1 MKSKRR
7 IIILAALTGLV
18 ACILDA
24 FFDYLLFYESPF
36 LDVLLFDVTPMDAY
50 FRGALFLLFIAFGL
64 IQVKLV
70 ARHER
75 TERALRESEEKF
87 RVLFEAAP
95 VGLGVTDMS
104 GKIIAFN
111 EAILR
116 PGGYTPE
123 DMEATETV
131 AELYF
136 DPEERN
142 RALQLLQEQG
152 AVRQLEVKFKRKD
165 GTPYDAL
172 LSLRPVTI
180 QDIPH
185 LQAVVED
192 MTERNKVA
200 GELVRLER
208 LRALGEMSAG
218 VSHNLNNMLSVVLG
232 YATLLQ
238 EENKDQAIASSIDE
252 IVAST
257 VRASD
262 LVKRLHRAV
271 RMEGEQPQEPVDLN
285 EIVRETVHTTRPRWQ
300 DETAFAG
307 IAIEVV
313 MELEAV
319 PHVSGTVNG
328 MNEILTNLLLNAV
341 DAMPDGGTITIRTA
355 SDDSD
360 AVQLVVQDTGVGM
373 DEATR
378 RRLFE
383 PFFTTKMD
391 VGTGLGLSTI
401 YGTVTRWEGS
411 IDVQSAPGKGAVF
424 TIVLPAWRGAIP
436 QQEEAE
442 PPSSAVTRRSNILVV
457 EDDDHV
463 AEVITACLQRDHV
476 VYRARDGREA
486 IGEKFAGVTLDVA
499 FVDLGLPD
507 VAGDKVAL
515 ELCQRY
521 PSLATILITGW
532 HLPDDDPRLQAFDH
546 HLQKPFSVDKV
557 RQMVA
562 VATT

>member
-7 IIILAALTGLV
+7 IMILAVLAGLV
-18 ACILDA
+18 ACVLDA
-24 FFDYLLFYESPF
+24 FFDYLLFYDSPF
-36 LDVLLFDVTPMDAY
+36 LDVLLFDVAPMEVY
-50 FRGALFLLFIAFGL
+50 FRGTLVLLFVIFGF
-64 IQVKLV
+64 IQVRLV

-95 VGLGVTDMS
+95 VGLGVTNMS
-104 GKIIAFN
+104 GKLIAFN
-111 EAILR
+111 EAILN
-116 PGGYTPE
+116 PGGYTPN
-123 DMEATETV
+123 DMATIDTV
-131 AELYF
+131 ADLYF
-136 DPEERN
+136 DPDERN
-142 RALQLLQEQG
+142 RALQLLQEEG

-165 GTPYDAL
+165 GTSYDAL

-192 MTERNKVA
+192 VTERNKVA
-200 GELVRLER
+200 RELVRLER

-218 VSHNLNNMLSVVLG
+218 VSHNLNNILSVVLG

-238 EENKDQAIASSIDE
+238 EDNKDPTIAASIDE

-271 RMEGEQPQEPVDLN
+271 RTEGEQPQEPVDLN
-285 EIVRETVHTTRPRWQ
+285 KIIRETVLTTRPRWH
-300 DETAFAG
+300 DETGLAG
-307 IAIEVV
+307 IAIEVI

-319 PHVSGTVNG
+319 PQVCGTVNG
-328 MNEILTNLLLNAV
+328 LNEILTNLLLNAV
-341 DAMPDGGTITIRTA
+341 DAMPDGGSITIRTA
-355 SDDSD
+355 PDDSD
-360 AVQLVVQDTGVGM
+360 GVQLVVQDTGVGM

-378 RRLFE
+378 QRLFE

-411 IDVQSAPGKGAVF
+411 IDVQSAPGQGAVF
-424 TIVLPAWRGAIP
+424 TIVLPAWKGAIP
-436 QQEEAE
+436 QQKDAQL
-442 PPSSAVTRRSNILVV
+442 PSPNVVRRSNILVV

-463 AEVITACLQRDHV
+463 AEVVTACLQRDHV

-486 IGEKFAGVTLDVA
+486 IGEKFAGVSLDVA

-515 ELCQRY
+515 ELRQRH

-532 HLPDDDPRLQAFDH
+532 HLQDDDPRLQAFDH
-546 HLQKPFSVDKV
+546 HLQKPFSLAKV

>member
-1 MKSKRR
+1 MA
-7 IIILAALTGLV
+7 LAVAGGLA

-24 FFDYLLFYESPF
+24 LFDFLYFYEGSF
-36 LDVLLFDVTPMDAY
+36 LDVLLFELSPMEAY
-50 FRGALFLLFIAFGL
+50 FRATLLLLFIAFGL
-64 IQVKLV
+64 VQTRLV
-70 ARHER
+70 ARHEQ
-75 TERALRESEEKF
+75 TEKALRESEEKF

-95 VGLGVTDMS
+95 VGLGVTNMS

-111 EAILR
+111 DAILN

-123 DMEATETV
+123 DITGIESV
-131 AELYF
+131 ADLYY
-136 DPEERN
+136 DPDERD
-142 RALQLLQEQG
+142 RALQLLQQQG
-152 AVRQLEVKFKRKD
+152 SLRQLEVRFKRKD

-172 LSLRPVTI
+172 LSLRPVSI
-180 QDIPH
+180 QDTPH

-192 MTERNKVA
+192 VTERNRVA

-238 EENKDQAIASSIDE
+238 VDNKDPAIASNIDE

-285 EIVRETVHTTRPRWQ
+285 EVIRETVDITRPRWQ
-300 DETAFAG
+300 DETALSG
-307 IAIEVV
+307 IAVDLV
-313 MELEAV
+313 MELEHV
-319 PHVSGTVNG
+319 PHVGGTVSG
-328 MNEILTNLLLNAV
+328 LNEILTNLLLNAV
-341 DAMPDGGTITIRTA
+341 DAMPDGGSITIRTR
-355 SDDSD
+355 SDDNGE
-360 AVQLVVQDTGVGM
+360 VQLIVEDTGIGM

-391 VGTGLGLSTI
+391 VGTGLGLSTT

-411 IDVQSAPGKGAVF
+411 IDVQSTPGHGAVF
-424 TIVLPAWRGAIP
+424 TIVLPAWDGPLP
-436 QQEEAE
+436 QQDEAQV
-442 PPSSAVTRRSNILVV
+442 PTTVARRSNILVV

-463 AEVITACLQRDHV
+463 AEVVTACLERDHV
-476 VYRARDGREA
+476 VYRAQDGREA
-486 IGEKFAGVTLDVA
+486 IGEKFADVALDVA
-499 FVDLGLPD
+499 FIDLGLPD
-507 VAGDKVAL
+507 VSGD
-515 ELCQRY
+515 R
-521 PSLATILITGW
+521 
-532 HLPDDDPRLQAFDH
+532 
-546 HLQKPFSVDKV
+546 
-557 RQMVA
+557 
-562 VATT
+562 VATELR